1 MYLLVDRISIY
12 IYIYIYIAYAYTF
25 GVYAHGFLI
34 VCTSSYTVSKVYN
47 PIFKRT
53 TNEHKYDVC

>member
-1 MYLLVDRISIY
+1 M
-12 IYIYIYIAYAYTF
+12 YIYIAYAYTF

-34 VCTSSYTVSKVYN
+34 VCTSSYTVSKFKVYN
-47 PIFKRT
+47 HIFKRT